1 MINHKEE
8 VPTVIPAKATSH
20 SCEGRNLPPVIPAKA
35 GIYITAMKGYIYFI
49 TNPTNKVLYIGV
61 TNSLIRRIDEHKSGG
76 GSVFTAKYNC
86 KKLVYYE
93 VYPDIEQA
101 IERETRLKRYKREWK
116 DNLVNKVNPNWED
129 LYRNLASDP
138 DVI

>member
-1 MINHKEE
+1 
-8 VPTVIPAKATSH
+8 
-20 SCEGRNLPPVIPAKA
+20 
-35 GIYITAMKGYIYFI
+35 MKGYKYFI

-76 GSVFTAKYNC
+76 AVFTAKYNC